1 MAFHYSTLEA
11 GGHTLDVLTD
21 DHAGLRIVISRTGA
35 ELMSMTRR
43 DGNGNWIGFLYR
55 DGEVEK
61 PASGWGNHATVMGY
75 FLHRF
80 KGERSNYLGHE
91 IRGGNHSFL
100 RAKQFAAPEY
110 HDENALTYRL
120 EPHQIEP
127 HEYPFRVGFQLT
139 YELVG
144 DAVRVSFVFH
154 NYEDHPCHV
163 SFGLHPGF
171 SVTSLADA
179 ELKMPAGR
187 YTRLMAPGNFLSG
200 EMESFDFP
208 GGEMPFDKTKL
219 PDSVLLD
226 LSGVELPLFVLGDP
240 ATRRVLYLNF
250 SGVPY
255 LTLWSDGGPFLC
267 VEPCWGMPDHHEQRP
282 FEQKL
287 GIQEIAPKSHLL
299 RSFSM
304 SPQFQ

>member
-1 MAFHYSTLEA
+1 MAFHYDTHEVA
-11 GGHTLDVLTD
+11 GHTLDVLTD
-21 DHAGLRIVISRTGA
+21 DHAGLRIVVSRLGA
-35 ELMSMTRR
+35 ELVSIARR
-43 DGNGNWIGFLYR
+43 NADGEWIGFLYR

-75 FLHRF
+75 FLHRL

-100 RAKQFAAPEY
+100 RGKTFTAPEH
-110 HDENALTYRL
+110 HDGHSLTYRL
-120 EPHQIEP
+120 EPEQIAP

-144 DAVRVSFVFH
+144 DTLRVSFVFH
-154 NYEDHPCHV
+154 NHEEHPCHV

-171 SVTSLADA
+171 SVSSLADA

-187 YTRLMAPGNFLSG
+187 YVRLFAPGNFLSG
-200 EMESFDFP
+200 ETETIDFP
-208 GGEMPFDKTKL
+208 GGEMPFDKAKL
-219 PDSVLLD
+219 PDSYLLD
-226 LSGVELPLFVLGDP
+226 ISGIKLPLFVLADP
-240 ATRRVLYLNF
+240 ATRRLLYLNF
-250 SGVPY
+250 SGTPY

-287 GIQEIAPKSHLL
+287 GIQEIPAKSHLM
-299 RSFSM
+299 RSFSL

>member
-1 MAFHYSTLEA
+1 MAFHYSTLKEA
-11 GGHTLDVLTD
+11 GHTLDILTD
-21 DHAGLRIVISRTGA
+21 DHAGLRIVVSRTGA
-35 ELMSMTRR
+35 ELISISRR
-43 DGNGNWIGFLYR
+43 NDEGEWMGFLYR

-75 FLHRF
+75 FLHRLV
-80 KGERSNYLGHE
+80 GEKSNYLGHE

-100 RAKQFAAPEY
+100 RAKHFPAPEH

-120 EPHQIEP
+120 EPDQIAP
-127 HEYPFRVGFQLT
+127 HEYPFKVGFQLT

-144 DAVRVSFVFH
+144 DTVRVNFVFH
-154 NYEDHPCHV
+154 NYEDHDCHV

-171 SVTSLADA
+171 AVTSLAEA

-187 YTRLMAPGNFLSG
+187 YVRLFAPGNFLSG
-200 EMESFDFP
+200 ETETIDFP
-208 GGEMPFDKTKL
+208 GGDMPFDKAKL
-219 PDSVLLD
+219 PDSYLLD
-226 LSGVELPLFVLGDP
+226 LSGVQLPLFVLADP

-255 LTLWSDGGPFLC
+255 ATIWSDGGPFLC

-287 GIQEIAPKSHLL
+287 GIQTIAACGHLT
-299 RSFSM
+299 RSFSI